1 MKFFGP
7 ARPVAELWSGGGP
20 AGAEAIAAV
29 AVLGGSETV
38 ARGGGDAYP
47 ALLARAL
54 GRAVTDLAL
63 PSASADA
70 FLRDEARLARAR
82 GAGLCVVAAM
92 GAANLTNRLYAVHPR
107 RNDRFLGPSPA
118 LRVLFPEVDF
128 AEICFTRHLLLAL
141 HEAAPDRFGIVREEL
156 RIAWMARMRTL
167 LSRLPP
173 AILLWSAPEG
183 EGEGPLGPDPLFVTA
198 DMVEGL
204 RPLVR
209 EVVAV
214 TVALRP
220 GAEDH
225 ARIAAALLEPVR
237 AHLPEGRGRG
247 AA

>member
-1 MKFFGP
+1 MPKWLHDP
-7 ARPVAELWSGGGP
+7 AWPEATHGVGDAP
-20 AGAEAIAAV
+20 ALAI
-29 AVLGGSETV
+29 LGGSETA
-38 ARGGGDAYP
+38 ARGLSEPYP
-47 ALLARAL
+47 HLLGRAL
-54 GRAVTDLAL
+54 GRSVLDLSR
-63 PSASADA
+63 PHASAEA
-70 FLRDEARLARAR
+70 FLRGEARLAE

-141 HEAAPDRFGIVREEL
+141 HEAAPDRWGIVREEL
-156 RIAWMARMRTL
+156 RIAWMARMRAL
-167 LSRLPP
+167 LGRLPP
-173 AILLWSAPEG
+173 AILLWTAPDG

-209 EVVAV
+209 DVVAV
-214 TVALRP
+214 TVAPRP

-225 ARIAAALLEPVR
+225 ARIAAALLNPVR
-237 AHLPEGRGRG
+237 AHLPEGRDRG